1 MSKRIPLSEP
11 FFFGKE
17 KDYVRDAIESTWI
30 SGSGKYLEKFES
42 SIGEITDSPYV
53 VACMNGTSALHLALT
68 AAGVKSGDEVLAPTL
83 TFISSINSILYSKA
97 SPVFFDSDEFFNID
111 QNKVINFLEN
121 NCEQK
126 NGETFNKRT
135 GKRVAAIIVVH
146 VWGNACNFEKLI
158 KICKERNILIIE
170 DAAESLG
177 TIYTSGD
184 FKGKHTGTIGDFGCI
199 SFNGNKLDSGKYFL
213 YTFPNE
219 GTWDVVLNSE
229 HGRFGFFNPNR
240 DNDVLITSVP
250 SYLIDDNLEQFT
262 IDFQKKAETSD
273 TLYLRLRWD
282 NISVEIPIN

>member
-126 NGETFNKRT
+126 NGEAFNKRT

-146 VWGNACNFEKLI
+146 VWGNACNFE
-158 KICKERNILIIE
+158 
-170 DAAESLG
+170 
-177 TIYTSGD
+177 
-184 FKGKHTGTIGDFGCI
+184 
-199 SFNGNKLDSGKYFL
+199 
-213 YTFPNE
+213 
-219 GTWDVVLNSE
+219 
-229 HGRFGFFNPNR
+229 
-240 DNDVLITSVP
+240 
-250 SYLIDDNLEQFT
+250 
-262 IDFQKKAETSD
+262 
-273 TLYLRLRWD
+273 
-282 NISVEIPIN
+282 